1 MSFLMKLQ
9 ADNMRLM
16 SERNGIRNERNNAMR
31 ERNEACDKLA
41 IAEAQI
47 HIICEENK
55 TLSEKLSL
63 VEGTPMESYAT
74 LLAEL
79 GALKR
84 TSGIEREEAQANLAD
99 LSRKLA
105 SITSQREKSLDELA
119 AIKNSTAYKLKW
131 NTSTTTLT
139 IGDWV
144 DTHKERDRLLK
155 KVKTLRHAT
164 LELERAHY
172 NESQRASEAEAARR
186 ASNAMCKTHE
196 KTIEALRATQKPI
209 TLNLHDISEMTFT
222 ESEADKPYHS
232 PFAPQFFQTPHGV
245 EYNFTAGDNKG
256 GE

>member
-16 SERNGIRNERNNAMR
+16 SERNGIRN

-99 LSRKLA
+99 SIRNADMHSANCEAVRDELAKVTTERAELAATAGCTRYDLSRKLA
-105 SITSQREKSLDELA
+105 SITS
-119 AIKNSTAYKLKW
+119 
-131 NTSTTTLT
+131 
-139 IGDWV
+139 
-144 DTHKERDRLLK
+144 KERDRLLK
-155 KVKTLRHAT
+155 KVKTLRH
-164 LELERAHY
+164 
-172 NESQRASEAEAARR
+172 
-186 ASNAMCKTHE
+186 
-196 KTIEALRATQKPI
+196 ATQKPI